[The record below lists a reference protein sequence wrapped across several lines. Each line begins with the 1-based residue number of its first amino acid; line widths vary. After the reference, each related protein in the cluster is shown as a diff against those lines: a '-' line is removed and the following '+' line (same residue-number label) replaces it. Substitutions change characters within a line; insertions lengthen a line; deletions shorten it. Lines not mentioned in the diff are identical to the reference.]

1 MITIK
6 KFSRTFKK
14 AINKLKTLVS
24 FEEILR
30 LKQWLIDLCIIN
42 KKILITRE
50 QRKNEKLK
58 FGYSKIV
65 DLEKEPAKR
74 GEIFFVDFGF
84 GIGSEYRYNHYCA
97 ILKVEGRIAIVVP
110 LTSQNSSHNQN
121 SSLVIDLGIINKMP
135 GTPKNSYA
143 LVNQIRAISRARL
156 KRPSINGKNY
166 FPKLNSE
173 QLNKID
179 SIIDLLKK

>member
-1 MITIK
+1 M
-6 KFSRTFKK
+6 
-14 AINKLKTLVS
+14 
-24 FEEILR
+24 
-30 LKQWLIDLCIIN
+30 
-42 KKILITRE
+42 
-50 QRKNEKLK
+50 
-58 FGYSKIV
+58 
-65 DLEKEPAKR
+65 
-74 GEIFFVDFGF
+74 DFGF
-84 GIGSEYRYNHYCA
+84 GIGSEYRYNHYCV

>member
-1 MITIK
+1 MCHIK
-6 KFSRTFKK
+6 SR
-14 AINKLKTLVS
+14 
-24 FEEILR
+24 
-30 LKQWLIDLCIIN
+30 
-42 KKILITRE
+42 
-50 QRKNEKLK
+50 RKNS
-58 FGYSKIV
+58 Y
-65 DLEKEPAKR
+65 
-74 GEIFFVDFGF
+74 
-84 GIGSEYRYNHYCA
+84 
-97 ILKVEGRIAIVVP
+97 VVP

-173 QLNKID
+173 
-179 SIIDLLKK
+179 